1 MLKNI
6 IKLLQNTQYAH
17 FRTAVL
23 FCLFLAGC
31 AALFLFLYGKTHSFI
46 LINGYYNPALN
57 VFFSWA
63 TWLGDG
69 IIYVPIV
76 LYCIIFNRKF
86 FLPVVF
92 GILIATFLT
101 HFLKRIVFPG
111 ELRPISLEAQKI
123 IIHKVPGVAM
133 NREHSFP
140 SGHTGTAFSMALLLV
155 TVMKRRVWA
164 FILPMVAF
172 FVGYSRIYLGQHYVT
187 DVLAGMCV
195 GIVTAFLSLWLYD
208 LYLKKRNK
216 ASVEVEEP
224 TI

>member
-1 MLKNI
+1 M
-6 IKLLQNTQYAH
+6 LQNTQYAH

-31 AALFLFLYGKTHSFI
+31 AVLLLFTYGKTHSFI
-46 LINGYYNPALN
+46 LINGYYNPPLD
-57 VFFSWA
+57 VFFRWV

-69 IIYVPIV
+69 LIYVPIL
-76 LYCIIFNRKF
+76 LYCIISNRKF

-101 HFLKRIVFPG
+101 HFLKRVVFPDA
-111 ELRPISLEAQKI
+111 LRPISLEAQKI
-123 IIHKVPGVAM
+123 IIHKVQGVVI
-133 NREHSFP
+133 NRQNSFP

-155 TVMKRRVWA
+155 TVMKRRIWA
-164 FILPMVAF
+164 FILPMIAF

-195 GIVTAFLSLWLYD
+195 GIVTAFLSLWLYRV
-208 LYLKKRNK
+208 YLDKRNGT
-216 ASVEVEEP
+216 SVEVEEP
-224 TI
+224 TM